1 MLSFCFGEIYEKN
14 QSRAVR
20 LLFLYKI
27 APAQPE
33 KEWNSERNTYPDIY
47 YCITDTL
54 RLHCLAPEKSE
65 ERQRRQQQRN
75 DASASRPADR
85 VSRKVYSTWNHPV
98 ICLPELLRDV
108 CSISRTRRKRHGN
121 QNETGN
127 RRAAY

>member
-14 QSRAVR
+14 QSRSVR

-54 RLHCLAPEKSE
+54 RLHCLALEKPE
-65 ERQRRQQQRN
+65 ER
-75 DASASRPADR
+75 PG
-85 VSRKVYSTWNHPV
+85 
-98 ICLPELLRDV
+98 CE
-108 CSISRTRRKRHGN
+108 
-121 QNETGN
+121 
-127 RRAAY
+127 